1 MDANKAAYWIA
12 LGVLA
17 LGLNSEYRQG
27 NFPALHRVAS
37 RAENALCR
45 ISTDAQHTLAMAR
58 ALTSGNQTSVRD
70 LVASASGP
78 RMARDQAEQLRES
91 IRERVRE
98 QVRAQAKVLR
108 AQAEMQRAEIEQT
121 RSEFMAVGA
130 VNRGMNIRTVVC
142 PKTRSRVVVR
152 DKPEVVDVSGES
164 DDTL

>member
-27 NFPALHRVAS
+27 NFPALHRVVS

-91 IRERVRE
+91 IRERVR
-98 QVRAQAKVLR
+98 AQAKVLR

-121 RSEFMAVGA
+121 RSKFMAVSA
-130 VNRGMNIRTVVC
+130 VNGGMNIRTVVC
-142 PKTRSRVVVR
+142 PKTRSRVFVSV
-152 DKPEVVDVSGES
+152 KPEVLDVSGES